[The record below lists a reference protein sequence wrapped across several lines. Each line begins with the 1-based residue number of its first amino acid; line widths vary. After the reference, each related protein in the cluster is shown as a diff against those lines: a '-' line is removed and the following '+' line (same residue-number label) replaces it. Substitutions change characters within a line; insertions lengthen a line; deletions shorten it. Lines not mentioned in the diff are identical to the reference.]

1 MSLQMFWGLF
11 ASHPAKLVNLLAQ
24 LLTCPGGMLLHNA
37 RRRASRAMASL
48 PSSEAAIDLLTQRV
62 NRFYYSLG
70 FAFLAMALLESW
82 ISTWI

>member
-11 ASHPAKLVNLLAQ
+11 VSHPAKLINLLAL
-24 LLTCPGGMLLHNA
+24 LLTCPGVMLLHSA

-70 FAFLAMALLESW
+70 FAFLAMALLLSW
-82 ISTWI
+82 VSTWI